1 MKNTIG
7 KNVAITLFGESHGD
21 MIGCVLDGVCAGVSI
36 DMEFMLKQ
44 LDKRKPQGSI
54 STARKES
61 DMPKIVSGVF
71 EGKTTGTPITIL
83 MENQDQKS
91 KDYSALKDVAR
102 PSHADY
108 VANIKYHGYQD
119 YRGGGHFSG
128 RLTAPIVAA
137 GAVALQLLQQKGIFI
152 GTHILQLYNVF
163 DDAFSSNAEELKCEI
178 DKVNAMY
185 FAVLNDYIGQKM
197 EETIEL
203 ARLQQ
208 DSVGGVLESAIVGL
222 PSGIGEPF
230 FDSLES
236 VISHYLFSIGGI
248 KGIEFGSGFSFANM
262 YGSCANDAF
271 RNERG
276 NVVTTT
282 NHNGG
287 INGGIS
293 NGMPI
298 LVKTVVKPT
307 PSIAKEQET
316 INMKTLENTTVAI
329 HGRHDPAIIHRA
341 RVVQDSLLALALV
354 DMLTEVYGT
363 SWWMPC
369 MD

>member
-1 MKNTIG
+1 
-7 KNVAITLFGESHGD
+7 
-21 MIGCVLDGVCAGVSI
+21 
-36 DMEFMLKQ
+36 
-44 LDKRKPQGSI
+44 
-54 STARKES
+54 
-61 DMPKIVSGVF
+61 
-71 EGKTTGTPITIL
+71 
-83 MENQDQKS
+83 MEN
-91 KDYSALKDVAR
+91 
-102 PSHADY
+102 
-108 VANIKYHGYQD
+108 I
-119 YRGGGHFSG
+119 
-128 RLTAPIVAA
+128 I
-137 GAVALQLLQQKGIFI
+137 
-152 GTHILQLYNVF
+152 
-163 DDAFSSNAEELKCEI
+163 
-178 DKVNAMY
+178 
-185 FAVLNDYIGQKM
+185 LND
-197 EETIEL
+197 EL

-248 KGIEFGSGFSFANM
+248 KGIEFGSGFAFANM
-262 YGSCANDAF
+262 YGSSANDAF
-271 RNERG
+271 RNEQG

>member
-1 MKNTIG
+1 M
-7 KNVAITLFGESHGD
+7 
-21 MIGCVLDGVCAGVSI
+21 M
-36 DMEFMLKQ
+36 
-44 LDKRKPQGSI
+44 
-54 STARKES
+54 
-61 DMPKIVSGVF
+61 
-71 EGKTTGTPITIL
+71 
-83 MENQDQKS
+83 
-91 KDYSALKDVAR
+91 
-102 PSHADY
+102 
-108 VANIKYHGYQD
+108 
-119 YRGGGHFSG
+119 
-128 RLTAPIVAA
+128 RL
-137 GAVALQLLQQKGIFI
+137 
-152 GTHILQLYNVF
+152 
-163 DDAFSSNAEELKCEI
+163 
-178 DKVNAMY
+178 
-185 FAVLNDYIGQKM
+185 
-197 EETIEL
+197 
-203 ARLQQ
+203 
-208 DSVGGVLESAIVGL
+208 
-222 PSGIGEPF
+222 
-230 FDSLES
+230 
-236 VISHYLFSIGGI
+236 
-248 KGIEFGSGFSFANM
+248 
-262 YGSCANDAF
+262 
-271 RNERG
+271 NEHG

>member
-7 KNVAITLFGESHGD
+7 KNVAITLFGESHGEL
-21 MIGCVLDGVCAGVSI
+21 IGCVLDGVCAGISL
-36 DMEFMLKQ
+36 DMDFMLQQ
-44 LDKRKPQGSI
+44 LNKRKPQGSI

-61 DMPKIVSGVF
+61 DVPKIVSGVF

-91 KDYSALKDVAR
+91 KDYSLLKDIAR

-108 VANIKYHGYQD
+108 VANKKYHGYQD
-119 YRGGGHFSG
+119 HRGGGHFSG

-137 GAVALQLLQQKGIFI
+137 GAIALQILEQKGISI
-152 GTHILQLYNVF
+152 GTHILQLHNVF
-163 DDAFSSNAEELKCEI
+163 DDTFSTNPEDLKCEI
-178 DKVNAMY
+178 AKVNKMY
-185 FAVLNDYIGQKM
+185 FAVLNEYIGQKM

-208 DSVGGVLESAIVGL
+208 DSVGGVLESVIVGL
-222 PSGIGEPF
+222 PCGIGEPF

-248 KGIEFGSGFSFANM
+248 KGIEFGSGFALANM
-262 YGSCANDAF
+262 YGSNANDAF
-271 RNERG
+271 RNENG

-293 NGMPI
+293 NGMPVV
-298 LVKTVVKPT
+298 VKTVVKPT
-307 PSIAKEQET
+307 PSIAKEQDT
-316 INMKTLENTTVAI
+316 VNMKTLENTTIAI

-363 SWWMPC
+363 NWWMSC